1 MSIYLITGAAQG
13 LGRSLSLAL
22 AKENNQL
29 ILLDKDLKALNYLY
43 DEIISSNE
51 LMAEP
56 ALYPMD
62 LLGANIDHYQ
72 ALTTTLETEYGR
84 LDGVFLNAA
93 TLPAFTPIEHFDY
106 TQWYE
111 VLHTNLNANFH
122 LIQQTLPLLKQA
134 NKSLMVAV
142 LDQNIEEHPA
152 YYGAYG
158 VAKAGL
164 EQLMKTT
171 AKENPETPVCFYNAK
186 LGAFQSNTRSRQ
198 FPSENPATLPTSDAA
213 AQQLLNVVLDGLT
226 SELIEKL

>member
-22 AKENNQL
+22 AKEDNQL

-43 DEIISSNE
+43 DEINNTNE
-51 LMAEP
+51 LLAEP

-72 ALTTTLETEYGR
+72 ALTTTLEAEYGR

-93 TLPAFTPIEHFDY
+93 TLPAFTPVEHFDY

-134 NKSLMVAV
+134 DKSVMVAV

-158 VAKAGL
+158 AAKAGL
-164 EQLMKTT
+164 EQLMKTC
-171 AKENPETPVCFYNAK
+171 AKENPETSVRFYNAK
-186 LGAFQSNTRSRQ
+186 LEGFQSNTRSRQ
-198 FPSENPATLPTSDAA
+198 FPSENPATLPTSDAI
-213 AQQLLNVVLDGLT
+213 AQQLLNVVLEGLT
-226 SELIEKL
+226 SESIEKL

>member
-1 MSIYLITGAAQG
+1 MSTYLITGAAQG

-43 DEIISSNE
+43 DEISNSNE
-51 LMAEP
+51 LTAEP

-62 LLGANIDHYQ
+62 LLGANIDHYR
-72 ALTTTLETEYGR
+72 ALTATLETEYGR

-122 LIQQTLPLLKQA
+122 LIQQTLPLLKQTD
-134 NKSLMVAV
+134 KSLMVAV

-171 AKENPETPVCFYNAK
+171 ATENSGTPVRFYNAK
-186 LGAFQSNTRSRQ
+186 LEAFQSNTRSRQ
-198 FPSENPATLPTSDAA
+198 FPSENPATLPTSDAV
-213 AQQLLNVVLDGLT
+213 AQQLLNVVLEGLA
-226 SELIEKL
+226 SESIEKL